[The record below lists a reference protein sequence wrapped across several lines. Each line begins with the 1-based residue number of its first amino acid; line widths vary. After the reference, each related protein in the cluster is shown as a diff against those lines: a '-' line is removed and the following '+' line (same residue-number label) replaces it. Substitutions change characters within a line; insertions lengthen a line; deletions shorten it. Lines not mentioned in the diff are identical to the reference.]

1 VNSAI
6 LAEYRCLVIR
16 FLTITIIYANLLSIT
31 IRIME
36 LILVPKTNPSPC
48 LSAFAIA
55 NSASIPRENSEGERE
70 RESGGTGLYM
80 TFFLYN

>member
-1 VNSAI
+1 
-6 LAEYRCLVIR
+6 
-16 FLTITIIYANLLSIT
+16 
-31 IRIME
+31 ME